1 MSLNAQRTMKTNLY
15 LVIERW
21 RIYSQDDLQVA
32 HDQERHYPYFHK
44 THCYRL
50 TKPETDLV

>member
-1 MSLNAQRTMKTNLY
+1 
-15 LVIERW
+15 VIERW